1 MKIKYEILD
10 KEMARQCLSVSDL
23 SKITGLA
30 VSTIT
35 RVRTGEVDIRTKTV
49 GLIAKALNI
58 DIDILV
64 IE

>member
-30 VSTIT
+30 LSTIT

>member
-10 KEMARQCLSVSDL
+10 KEMARQCLSVTDL

-35 RVRTGEVDIRTKTV
+35 RVRTPGMDIRTKTV

-58 DIDILV
+58 NIDILV